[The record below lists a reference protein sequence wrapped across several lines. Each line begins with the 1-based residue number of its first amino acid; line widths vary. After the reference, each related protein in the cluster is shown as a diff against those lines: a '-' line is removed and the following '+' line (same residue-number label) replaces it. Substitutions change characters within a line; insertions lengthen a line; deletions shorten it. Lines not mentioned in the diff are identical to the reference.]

1 MQSEFTTV
9 PALQR
14 VSPAAALLNAQIVNV
29 EIDLQLPMQQI
40 SSLINAIRHTISGV
54 VVPVV
59 HFACAYE
66 DEGAETIAFQVAAAS
81 AFSGKRV
88 LLIDASAGQRSLRE
102 QIPGKPVP
110 SLTRFLNHMEVE
122 SPFLMGQG
130 TSLYFAGLGEASGDE
145 LLLPDEIAIRS
156 LMDQLRMNFDLIVIE
171 SEGALKQA
179 GASLLSAA
187 ADATVLVI
195 QAERTRMP
203 VIRELQRMLEA
214 HGGKIVGTVLNKRK
228 FYIPRF
234 LYPLLFRR

>member
-1 MQSEFTTV
+1 MQMDFKNV
-9 PALQR
+9 PAIPR
-14 VSPAAALLNAQIVNV
+14 VSPAAALTHAEIVNV
-29 EIDLQLPMQQI
+29 DIDLQLPMQEI
-40 SSLINAIRHTISGV
+40 SGLINSIRHTISDIA
-54 VVPVV
+54 VPVV

-110 SLTRFLNHMEVE
+110 SLTRFINHNDAE
-122 SPFLMGQG
+122 SPFLLGQG
-130 TSLYFAGLGEASGDE
+130 TSLYFAGLGEASGDDI
-145 LLLPDEIAIRS
+145 LLPDEIAIRS

-171 SEGALKQA
+171 SEGALKQP
-179 GASLLSAA
+179 GAAALSAA
-187 ADATVLVI
+187 ADATVLVV

-203 VIRELQRMLEA
+203 VVRELQRILET
-214 HGGKIVGTVLNKRK
+214 HGGKIVGTVLNKRR

-234 LYPLLFRR
+234 LYPIFFRR

>member
-1 MQSEFTTV
+1 MQV
-9 PALQR
+9 DVKNIPALQR
-14 VSPAAALLNAQIVNV
+14 VSPSSALLNAEIVNV
-29 EIDLQLPMQQI
+29 DINLQLPMQQI
-40 SSLINAIRHTISGV
+40 SGLINSIRHKIGDIA
-54 VVPVV
+54 VPVV

-66 DEGAETIAFQVAAAS
+66 DEGAEKIAFQVAAAS

-110 SLTRFLNHMEVE
+110 SLTRFISHPDVE

-130 TSLYFAGLGEASGDE
+130 TSLYFAGLGEASGDDI
-145 LLLPDEIAIRS
+145 LLPDEIAIRS

-171 SEGALKQA
+171 SEGALKQP
-179 GASLLSAA
+179 GAAALSGA

-203 VIRELQRMLEA
+203 VIRELQRVLET
-214 HGGKIVGTVLNKRK
+214 HGGKIVGTVLNQRR

-234 LYPLLFRR
+234 LYPLFFRR

>member
-1 MQSEFTTV
+1 MQV
-9 PALQR
+9 DVKNIPALPR
-14 VSPAAALLNAQIVNV
+14 ISPASALLHAEIVNV
-29 EIDLQLPMQQI
+29 NIDLQLAMQQI
-40 SSLINAIRHTISGV
+40 SGLINSIRHTISGV
-54 VVPVV
+54 AVPVV

-110 SLTRFLNHMEVE
+110 SLTRFISHSEVE
-122 SPFLMGQG
+122 SPFLMAQG
-130 TSLYFAGLGEASGDE
+130 TSLYFSGLGEASGDD

-171 SEGALKQA
+171 SEGALKQP
-179 GASLLSAA
+179 GAAALSGA
-187 ADATVLVI
+187 ADATVLVV

-203 VIRELQRMLEA
+203 VLRELQRMLES
-214 HGGKIVGTVLNKRK
+214 HGGKIVGTVLNKRR

-234 LYPLLFRR
+234 LYPIFFRR

>member
-1 MQSEFTTV
+1 MSDFKTV

-14 VSPAAALLNAQIVNV
+14 VSPASALLNAEIVNV
-29 EIDLQLPMQQI
+29 TIDLQLPMQQI
-40 SSLINAIRHTISGV
+40 SSLINAIRHNIGAV

-110 SLTRFLNHMEVE
+110 SLTRFLNYSDAE

-145 LLLPDEIAIRS
+145 LLLPDEIEIRS

-179 GASLLSAA
+179 GAAVLSAA
-187 ADATVLVI
+187 ADATILVI

-203 VIRELQRMLEA
+203 VVRELQRKLES
-214 HGGKIVGTVLNKRK
+214 HGGRIVGTVLNRRK